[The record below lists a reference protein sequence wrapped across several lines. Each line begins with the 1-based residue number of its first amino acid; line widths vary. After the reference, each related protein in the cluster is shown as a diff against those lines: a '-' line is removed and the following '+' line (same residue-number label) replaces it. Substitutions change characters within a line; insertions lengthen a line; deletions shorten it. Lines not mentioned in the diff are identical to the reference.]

1 MRDVVFH
8 VDATAE
14 MQAAAAYYEEQT
26 GGLGEDFLDEIE
38 HCLHRIE
45 QFPQLWSIYDGEF
58 RRCLLRRFPC
68 GLIYRHARRRIFIIA
83 VSHLKQEPGYW
94 RNRR

>member
-8 VDATAE
+8 VDATVE
-14 MQAAAAYYEEQT
+14 MQAAAAYYEERS
-26 GGLGEDFLDEIE
+26 GGLGEESLDEIE

-45 QFPQLWSIYDGEF
+45 QFPQLWPIYDGEF
-58 RRCLLRRFPC
+58 RRCLLRRFPY
-68 GLIYRHARRRIFIIA
+68 GLIYRRARRRVIIIA
-83 VSHLKQEPGYW
+83 VSHLKQEPGDW